1 MIGTGAQPG
10 VAAPAADKLLITPE
24 QAGNSSMPWSLTAY
38 CGHRPAAV
46 PMTQGY
52 RIALQAATI
61 PGNGYTQ
68 DWPAGAVAYRH
79 ILALRQALPDAL
91 HPPFAQFLQ
100 QDSEALARWQA
111 EAEQQHP

>member
-1 MIGTGAQPG
+1 MPR
-10 VAAPAADKLLITPE
+10 PHDKLLITPE
-24 QAGNSSMPWSLTAY
+24 QAGKLIDALVADGVLWGTD
-38 CGHRPAAV
+38 PAAV

-100 QDSEALARWQA
+100 QNSEALARWQA